1 MARRISNFSPAPR
14 MDDRESLRETCS
26 VDNHGSFL
34 NALVEQFDGTWQAKG
49 CPRCNWAALNTD
61 PIDSDSHKA
70 AKARRTADRLNTA
83 LMASG
88 ITPRFR
94 GCTLESF
101 VTGSEPDK
109 VRALARCQTYVECFE
124 DNYRDGRSMILS
136 GNVGTGKTHLASA
149 MAQAVIRQYG
159 AKALIVTIAEIVRVA
174 KGTMAKGAT
183 YTERDVIDELA
194 GADLLI
200 IDEIGAQRGSD
211 YEVGLLHEIIDRRYQ
226 LVVPTVVVSNLLVDD
241 LKAYI
246 GERALDRLRQGGGKA
261 VGFTWESARGRA

>member
-1 MARRISNFSPAPR
+1 MVSQTSKFSPAPKV
-14 MDDRESLRETCS
+14 DDSPSLRETCS
-26 VDNHGSFL
+26 VAGHGSFV
-34 NALVEQFDGTWQAKG
+34 NALMEQFDGSWLANG

-61 PIDSDSHKA
+61 PVDSDSYKA
-70 AKARRTADRLNTA
+70 AKARRSADRLNTA
-83 LMASG
+83 LVASG

-94 GCTLESF
+94 DCTLESF
-101 VTGSEPDK
+101 ITGAESEK

-159 AKALIVTIAEIVRVA
+159 ARALIVSVAEIVRVA
-174 KGTMAKGAT
+174 KGTMARGAT
-183 YTERDVIDELA
+183 YTEADVIAELA
-194 GADLLI
+194 AADLLLV
-200 IDEIGAQRGSD
+200 DEVGAQRGSE
-211 YEVGLLHEIIDRRYQ
+211 YEIGLLHEVIDRRYQ
-226 LVVPTVVVSNLLVDD
+226 LVVPTVVISNLLIDD

-261 VGFTWESARGRA
+261 VGFTWESARGCA

>member
-1 MARRISNFSPAPR
+1 MASQTSNFSPAPR
-14 MDDRESLRETCS
+14 ADHRESLRETCA
-26 VDNHGSFL
+26 VADHGSFV
-34 NALVEQFDGTWQAKG
+34 NALVEQFDGSWLAKG

-61 PIDSDSHKA
+61 PVESASHKA
-70 AKARRTADRLNTA
+70 AKARRTADRLNVQ
-83 LMASG
+83 LIGSG
-88 ITPRFR
+88 ITPRFHS
-94 GCTLESF
+94 CTLDTF
-101 VTGSEPDK
+101 VTDGEQAK
-109 VRALARCQTYVECFE
+109 VRALATCRTYVDRFE

-149 MAQAVIRQYG
+149 MAQAVIRQHG
-159 AKALIVTIAEIVRVA
+159 AKAVIVTIAEIVRVA

-183 YTERDVIDELA
+183 YDERDVINELA

-200 IDEIGAQRGSD
+200 IDEIGAQRGTD
-211 YEVGLLHEIIDRRYQ
+211 YEVGLIHETIDRRYQ
-226 LVVPTVVVSNLLVDD
+226 LVVPTVAVSNLLVED

>member
-1 MARRISNFSPAPR
+1 MASQTSKFSPVPR
-14 MDDRESLRETCS
+14 IDDSPSFRETCNVS
-26 VDNHGSFL
+26 DHGSFV
-34 NALVEQFDGTWQAKG
+34 NALVEQFDGSWLAKG

-61 PIDSDSHKA
+61 PVDSDGHKA
-70 AKARRTADRLNTA
+70 AKARRSADRLNTA
-83 LMASG
+83 LIASA

-94 GCTLESF
+94 SCTLESF
-101 VTGSEPDK
+101 ITDGQPGK
-109 VRALARCQTYVECFE
+109 VAALARCQTYVDRFE
-124 DNYRDGRSMILS
+124 DNYREGRSLILS

-149 MAQAVIRQYG
+149 MAQAVIRLYG
-159 AKALIVTIAEIVRVA
+159 ARALIVTIAEIVRVA
-174 KGTMAKGAT
+174 KGTMAKSAT

-226 LVVPTVVVSNLLVDD
+226 LITPTVVVSNLLVEE

-261 VGFTWESARGRA
+261 VGFTWESARGRT

>member
-1 MARRISNFSPAPR
+1 MASQTSKFSPAPR
-14 MDDRESLRETCS
+14 IDDRESLRETCS
-26 VDNHGSFL
+26 VSDHGSFV
-34 NALVEQFDGTWQAKG
+34 NALVEQFDGSWLAKG

-61 PIDSDSHKA
+61 PVDSDSHKA
-70 AKARRTADRLNTA
+70 AKARRIADRLNA
-83 LMASG
+83 SLIASG

-94 GCTLESF
+94 DCTMAGFE
-101 VTGSEPDK
+101 VGADQAK
-109 VRALARCQTYVECFE
+109 VRALATCVTYVDRFE

-149 MAQAVIRQYG
+149 MAQAVIRQHG
-159 AKALIVTIAEIVRVA
+159 AQALIVTIAEIVRVA

-183 YTERDVIDELA
+183 YDERDVINELA
-194 GADLLI
+194 AADLLI
-200 IDEIGAQRGSD
+200 VDEVGAQRGSD

-261 VGFTWESARGRA
+261 VGFTWESARGRT